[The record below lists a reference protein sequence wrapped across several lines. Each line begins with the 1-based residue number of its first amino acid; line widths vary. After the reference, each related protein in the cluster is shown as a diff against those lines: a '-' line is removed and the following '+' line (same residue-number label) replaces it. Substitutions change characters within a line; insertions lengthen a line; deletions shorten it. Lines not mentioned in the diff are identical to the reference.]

1 MWNMFKKS
9 KEQQIEKNDIK
20 HNVIICMHNDE
31 YTYADLDDD
40 KYIVAF
46 YNIHPNNIKCA
57 DFYYSMFA
65 NKQVITI
72 DYENEG
78 NEKYYNA
85 IITQIHLIDA
95 DTLSIYYT
103 VLYD

>member
-1 MWNMFKKS
+1 MTKT
-9 KEQQIEKNDIK
+9 KNYIQY
-20 HNVIICMHNDE
+20 NVIICMHNDE
-31 YTYADLDDD
+31 YTYTDLDDD
-40 KYIVAF
+40 KYIVVF
-46 YNIHPNNIKCA
+46 SNINPSNIKCA
-57 DFYYSMFA
+57 YFYYSMFA

-78 NEKYYNA
+78 DEKYYEA

>member
-1 MWNMFKKS
+1 MKRTKK
-9 KEQQIEKNDIK
+9 KLKNDIQ

-31 YTYADLDDD
+31 YTYTELDDD

-46 YNIHPNNIKCA
+46 STIHPNNIKCA

-78 NEKYYNA
+78 DEKYYNA
-85 IITQIHLIDA
+85 VITQINLIDA

>member
-1 MWNMFKKS
+1 MTKT
-9 KEQQIEKNDIK
+9 KNDIQYD
-20 HNVIICMHNDE
+20 VIICMHNDE
-31 YTYADLDDD
+31 YTYTDLDDD
-40 KYIVAF
+40 NIVAF
-46 YNIHPNNIKCA
+46 SNINPSNIKCA

-78 NEKYYNA
+78 DEKYYEA

>member
-1 MWNMFKKS
+1 
-9 KEQQIEKNDIK
+9 
-20 HNVIICMHNDE
+20 MHNDE
-31 YTYADLDDD
+31 YTYTDLDDD

-46 YNIHPNNIKCA
+46 YNINPSNIKCA

-65 NKQVITI
+65 NKQVIII

-78 NEKYYNA
+78 DEKYYEA
-85 IITQIHLIDA
+85 IITQIKLIDA